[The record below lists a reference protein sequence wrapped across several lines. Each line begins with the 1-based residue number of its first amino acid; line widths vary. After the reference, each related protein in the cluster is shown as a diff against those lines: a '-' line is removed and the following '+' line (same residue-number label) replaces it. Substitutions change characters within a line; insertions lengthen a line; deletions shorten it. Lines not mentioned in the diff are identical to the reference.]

1 MPSLSSKLFTSQGHI
16 MKQYLLALLTI
27 VLFAGCSVKMD
38 ATSINKEILPQK
50 NDNTTEFLN
59 SKTYNTY
66 DEKESKLT
74 AYFFK
79 NKDGKLTATNAI
91 TYIPIDYSDQL
102 YSPVSQMT
110 FTLRRLTDGKANT
123 IEEALVMEVKKNDF
137 KKLFND
143 KDEYI
148 IGNDFARDLKFS
160 IKEFEDM
167 ISRQENRDGGG
178 VGIIIPIF

>member
-1 MPSLSSKLFTSQGHI
+1 
-16 MKQYLLALLTI
+16 
-27 VLFAGCSVKMD
+27 
-38 ATSINKEILPQK
+38 
-50 NDNTTEFLN
+50 
-59 SKTYNTY
+59 
-66 DEKESKLT
+66 
-74 AYFFK
+74 
-79 NKDGKLTATNAI
+79 
-91 TYIPIDYSDQL
+91 
-102 YSPVSQMT
+102 MT

>member
-1 MPSLSSKLFTSQGHI
+1 

-27 VLFAGCSVKMD
+27 VLFTGCSVKMD
-38 ATSINKEILPQK
+38 ATTINKEILPQK

-66 DEKESKLT
+66 NEKEGKIT

-79 NKDGKLTATNAI
+79 EKDGELTSTNAI
-91 TYIPIDYSDQL
+91 TYIPMDATDQL
-102 YSPVSQMT
+102 YSVFSQVT
-110 FTLRRLTDGKANT
+110 FTLKRLTNGKANT

-143 KDEYI
+143 KEEYI
-148 IGNDFARDLKFS
+148 IGNEFARDLKFA
-160 IKEFEDM
+160 IKEFNDM
-167 ISRQENRDGGG
+167 IDRQDNRRGNKVG
-178 VGIIIPIF
+178 VIIPVR